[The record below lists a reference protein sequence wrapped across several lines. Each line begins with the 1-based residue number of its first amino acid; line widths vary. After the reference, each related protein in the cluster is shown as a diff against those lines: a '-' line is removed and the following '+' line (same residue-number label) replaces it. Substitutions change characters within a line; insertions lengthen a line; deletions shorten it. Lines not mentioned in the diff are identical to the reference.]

1 MAGTGAVQVD
11 FNMVEAK
18 PVEEGTA
25 NGPAAA
31 VGGEGARCSAAPAEA
46 EESILPVARPPA
58 VEDVSLMQKRQ
69 RCLTFA

>member
-1 MAGTGAVQVD
+1 MTGAGAVQVD

-31 VGGEGARCSAAPAEA
+31 VGGEGAPCAASPAEA
-46 EESILPVARPPA
+46 EESVLPVAKPPA
-58 VEDVSLMQKRQ
+58 VEAVSLMQKRQ